1 VGILVPRG
9 RGRLRGGV
17 NLGGE
22 QAEADPL
29 LGYVFY
35 RSVDYNSI
43 ESRLDPRCFII
54 GRTGSGKSAAL
65 QHLAESYPDKVIRI
79 TPEDLSLPYIVDLR
93 VVRYLD
99 SLDVHLDLLWM
110 ALWKHV
116 LLVELIRHRY
126 KVDSP
131 AAKQNFLDN
140 LRDRIKRDPG
150 KKAALEYLD
159 EFGTKFWCETDE
171 RVREITETFQ
181 EKIDEEAKARFG
193 LPHAGFT
200 GGIDAGKT
208 LTTASRAEQADRF
221 QRIVNET
228 QLARLNKM
236 LSVLDEDILDRPQY
250 STYVIIDDL
259 DREWIDER
267 LANDLI
273 RCLFTTVLF
282 LKRVRHLKVL
292 VALRTNIFHELD
304 FGVRGGQEEKFRS
317 LVLQMRW
324 SKDDLEEL
332 MDERVRYMS
341 NQSGGNLTSVK
352 DILPAA
358 NRTRGY
364 AFDYILDRTLMRP
377 RDTISYLNECLSA
390 HSGNGYISWEEIA
403 SAERAYSEKRLLA
416 LRDEWKPT
424 FPDIQKV
431 FELFRKAIVPI
442 SKSRFTEYLDEA
454 MLLLTDRSFS
464 GVRWMTRLSEKMWS
478 STGNQSWADLYQP
491 LTEMLYEIG
500 FVGFIF
506 NNNHAQIYS
515 YDDPAL
521 ADNLSTLEK
530 VNSFSIHPAYH
541 MALGIKE
548 NRENPKR

>member
-1 VGILVPRG
+1 VTRRRNG
-9 RGRLRGGV
+9 LRGGV
-17 NLGGE
+17 SLGGE

-29 LGYVFY
+29 LEYVFY
-35 RSVDYNSI
+35 QSSDYNSI

-65 QHLAESYPDKVIRI
+65 QHLAEAHPDKVIRI

-131 AAKQNFLDN
+131 AAKQNFLDS
-140 LRDRIKRDPG
+140 LRDRVKRDPG

-159 EFGTKFWCETDE
+159 EFGSKFWCETDQ

-193 LPHAGFT
+193 LPHAGLT
-200 GGIDAGKT
+200 AGVET
-208 LTTASRAEQADRF
+208 DVTITTASRAEQADRF

-250 STYVIIDDL
+250 ATYVIIDDL
-259 DREWIDER
+259 DRAWVDER

-273 RCLFTTVLF
+273 RCLFSTVLQ
-282 LKRVRHLKVL
+282 LKPVRYLKVL

-332 MDERVRYMS
+332 IDERVNYMS
-341 NQSGGNLTSVK
+341 GLLGESPKSIR
-352 DILPAA
+352 DILPAENKA
-358 NRTRGY
+358 RGY
-364 AFDYILDRTLMRP
+364 AFKYILDRTLMRP
-377 RDTISYLNECLSA
+377 RDTISYLNECLSM
-390 HSGNGYISWEEIA
+390 HSGKGYLTWEEITG
-403 SAERAYSEKRLLA
+403 AERSYSEKRLLA

-424 FPDIQKV
+424 FPGIQKV
-431 FELFRKAIVPI
+431 FELFRKATVPL
-442 SKSRFTEYLDEA
+442 SKPRFTEYLEET
-454 MLLLTDRSFS
+454 MLLVSDPDFE
-464 GVRWMTRLSEKMWS
+464 GEPWVNALSKNMWTS
-478 STGNQSWADLYQP
+478 AEDQSWADLYRP

-500 FVGFIF
+500 FIGFVLHDG
-506 NNNHAQIYS
+506 HAAVYS

-521 ADNLSTLEK
+521 AGNLSTVEK
-530 VNSFSIHPAYH
+530 VQEFFIHPAYH
-541 MALGIKE
+541 MTLGIKE
-548 NRENPKR
+548 AREK

>member
-1 VGILVPRG
+1 MPRE
-9 RGRLRGGV
+9 RGRLRGGA

-29 LGYVFY
+29 LEHVFY
-35 RSVDYNSI
+35 RSADYNSI
-43 ESRLDPRCFII
+43 ESRLDPRCFIV

-65 QHLAESYPDKVIRI
+65 QHLAETYPDKVIRI

-131 AAKQNFLDN
+131 DAKQNFLN
-140 LRDRIKRDPG
+140 TLRERVKRDPG
-150 KKAALEYLD
+150 KRAALEYLD
-159 EFGTKFWCETDE
+159 EFGTKFWCETDQ

-181 EKIDEEAKARFG
+181 EKIDEEARARFG
-193 LPHAGFT
+193 LPHAGLT
-200 GGIDAGKT
+200 GGMAAGKT

-250 STYVIIDDL
+250 STYVVIDDL
-259 DREWIDER
+259 DREWVDER

-273 RCLFTTVLF
+273 RCLFTTVLA

-324 SKDDLEEL
+324 SRDDLEEL
-332 MDERVRYMS
+332 MDERVRYIS
-341 NQSGGNLTSVK
+341 NRSDGSLTSVK
-352 DILPAA
+352 DILPSS
-358 NRTRGY
+358 NKTRGY

-377 RDTISYLNECLSA
+377 RDTISYLNECLSV
-390 HSGNGYISWEEIA
+390 HSGKGYLSWTEII

-431 FELFRKAIVPI
+431 FGLFRKASLPI
-442 SKSRFTEYLDEA
+442 SKKQFTKYLEEA
-454 MLLLTDRSFS
+454 MLLLSDPGFN
-464 GVRWMTRLSEKMWS
+464 GVRWMTALSEKMWTA
-478 STGNQSWADLYQP
+478 TGDQSWADLYQP
-491 LTEMLYEIG
+491 LTQMLYEIS
-500 FVGFIF
+500 FVGLIF
-506 NNNHAQIYS
+506 PGSRTAIYS

-521 ADNLSTLEK
+521 SDNLSAMEK
-530 VNSFSIHPAYH
+530 VESFSIHPAYH
-541 MALGIKE
+541 MALDIRST
-548 NRENPKR
+548 RERSEE